1 MVNGFSSGTFVDL
14 GKESVDFFALLLYFA
29 LGPHSQF
36 AGFMSR
42 NLKISKLEKVNV
54 AQKLTFWQIESLR
67 HFFDGSILKF

>member
-1 MVNGFSSGTFVDL
+1 MVNGFSSGSFVDL

-42 NLKISKLEKVNV
+42 NLKIS
-54 AQKLTFWQIESLR
+54 
-67 HFFDGSILKF
+67 

>member
-67 HFFDGSILKF
+67 HFLMGLF

>member
-42 NLKISKLEKVNV
+42 NLKISKLEKVKCSSE
-54 AQKLTFWQIESLR
+54 A
-67 HFFDGSILKF
+67 HFLAN